1 MKRPPLGVLL
11 PLGLLLACPC
21 PCPCSSGV
29 DFGYT
34 KIIFSSDNHL
44 VTPVSVNHPPVTWWA
59 VDTGA
64 PRSIIDPE
72 LATRLGLQVVDQLKA
87 NPYDADKGSTFPIV
101 ETNDLLIGMFRAG
114 RVACVERSIKTIR
127 SLRTT
132 IWKGRFEKTG
142 LLGLDLLEK
151 YGAIINIRAG
161 KIFFSPTG
169 NLGISRQGYEQVGF
183 TYVPLAVTGGR
194 LVVNGTISGEKCAFF
209 IDTGMPFTILDESV
223 RRRANIPFN
232 RAGALTLP
240 FITGTAI
247 RLNSGTAVDFRF
259 GDYDA
264 KGAILRF
271 GAFSFRPFAGIIGV
285 DFLYYRSALIDI
297 GGRALYLKP
306 STSGR

>member
-1 MKRPPLGVLL
+1 MRTPAVGRLL
-11 PLGLLLACPC
+11 VLGLLLTHP
-21 PCPCSSGV
+21 SVGKSELE
-29 DFGYT
+29 FGFT
-34 KIIFSSDNHL
+34 KIIFSSDDHIM
-44 VTPVSVNHPPVTWWA
+44 TPVSVNHTPVTWWA

-72 LATRLGLQVVDQLKA
+72 LATRLGLQAVDQLKA
-87 NPYDADKGSTFPIV
+87 SQYDADNGSTFPIV
-101 ETNDLLIGMFRAG
+101 EPDDLQIGMFHAG
-114 RVACVERSIKTIR
+114 RVACIERSIKNIR

-132 IWKGRFEKTG
+132 VWKGKFEKTG
-142 LLGLDLLEK
+142 LIGLELLAR

-169 NLGISRQGYEQVGF
+169 NLGMSRQGYEQMGF
-183 TYVPLAVTGGR
+183 TYVPLAVTSGR
-194 LVVNGTISGEKCAFF
+194 LVVNGTISGEKYAFL
-209 IDTGMPFTILDESV
+209 IDTGAPFTLLEESV

-232 RAGALTLP
+232 RLGTTTLP
-240 FITGTAI
+240 FIRGATF
-247 RLNSGTAVDFRF
+247 RMNSGTASEFKI

-264 KGAILRF
+264 KGATLCF
-271 GAFSFRPFAGIIGV
+271 SAFDPRPFAGIIGI

>member
-1 MKRPPLGVLL
+1 MKRPPLRVLL

-21 PCPCSSGV
+21 PCRSGV
-29 DFGYT
+29 EFGYT

-44 VTPVSVNHPPVTWWA
+44 VTPVSVNHTPVTWWA

-72 LATRLGLQVVDQLKA
+72 LATRLQLQAVDQLKVS
-87 NPYDADKGSTFPIV
+87 PYDADKGSTFRIV

-114 RVACVERSIKTIR
+114 RVACIERSIKTIR
-127 SLRTT
+127 NLTTT
-132 IWKGRFEKTG
+132 IWTGKFEKTG
-142 LLGLDLLEK
+142 LIGLDLLEK

-161 KIFFSPTG
+161 KIFFSPIG
-169 NLGISRQGYEQVGF
+169 NLGMSRQGYEQRGF

-194 LVVNGTISGEKCAFF
+194 LVVNGTISGEKCAFI
-209 IDTGMPFTILDESV
+209 IDTGAPFTVLDESV
-223 RRRANIPFN
+223 RQRANIPFN
-232 RAGALTLP
+232 RVGALTLP
-240 FITGTAI
+240 FITGAPI
-247 RLNSGTAVDFRF
+247 RINSGTAVDFKF

-264 KGAILRF
+264 KGAILCF
-271 GAFSFRPFAGIIGV
+271 GAFGFPAFAGIIGV

>member
-21 PCPCSSGV
+21 PCRSGV
-29 DFGYT
+29 EFGYT

-44 VTPVSVNHPPVTWWA
+44 VTPVSVNHAPVTWWA
-59 VDTGA
+59 IDTGA

-72 LATRLGLQVVDQLKA
+72 LATRLELQAVDQLKA

-114 RVACVERSIKTIR
+114 RVACVDRSIKTIR

-132 IWKGRFEKTG
+132 IWTGKFEKTG
-142 LLGLDLLEK
+142 LIGLDLLEK
-151 YGAIINIRAG
+151 YGALINIRAG
-161 KIFFSPTG
+161 KIFFSLTG
-169 NLGISRQGYEQVGF
+169 NLGMSRQGYEQMGF

-209 IDTGMPFTILDESV
+209 IDTGMPFTVLDESV

-232 RAGALTLP
+232 RAGGLKLP
-240 FITGTAI
+240 FITGVDI
-247 RLNSGTAVDFRF
+247 PLNSGTAVDFRF

-264 KGAILRF
+264 KGAILCF
-271 GAFSFRPFAGIIGV
+271 GAFSFPPFAGIIGV